1 MEKVSESMKEW
12 FKKAKNTVELD
23 KKYKLEKN
31 KDEIEISN
39 NIGDTED
46 DTDNGISNQQIRMR
60 VIGDLNTVVSGTGKL
75 VQMLKQNWN
84 GETEMDE
91 EAMQGGE
98 NYLTN
103 FVVETPH
110 LHADDDLDEVIIL
123 VIIRNIIIF

>member
-1 MEKVSESMKEW
+1 MKEW
-12 FKKAKNTVELD
+12 FKKAKNTIEAD
-23 KKYKLEKN
+23 KKHKLEKN
-31 KDEIEISN
+31 KDEIDISN

-46 DTDNGISNQQIRMR
+46 DSDTGNSNQQIRMR

-84 GETEMDE
+84 GEIEMDE

-98 NYLTN
+98 NYLTH

-110 LHADDDLDEVIIL
+110 LHADDDLDEVII
-123 VIIRNIIIF
+123 I

>member
-1 MEKVSESMKEW
+1 MKEW
-12 FKKAKNTVELD
+12 FKKAKNTIEAD
-23 KKYKLEKN
+23 KKHKLEKN
-31 KDEIEISN
+31 KNEIDISN

-46 DTDNGISNQQIRMR
+46 DSDTGNSNQQIRMR

-84 GETEMDE
+84 GEIEMDE

-98 NYLTN
+98 NYLTH

-110 LHADDDLDEVIIL
+110 LHADDDLDEVIINYYL
-123 VIIRNIIIF
+123 KYYYFVN